1 MRGERRQWSILQ
13 TNVAKA
19 AGLANGL
26 HAEMKA
32 ITRGGPACRTG
43 NSLSRDTEQI
53 DTEIPRLIICGE
65 N

>member
-1 MRGERRQWSILQ
+1 MQ
-13 TNVAKA
+13 TNVAKE
-19 AGLANGL
+19 AGLAIGF

-32 ITRGGPACRTG
+32 ITRGGPARCTG